1 MEYFKFMHVNKNMVI
16 EVNSEESFKYP
27 DIPANLQEVVD
38 SIDYDELM
46 EKTQHRSEHWFKV
59 KESFIEKVKLFEY
72 KFKYLRKVSVLG
84 DGTSFGELALITD
97 MPRAA
102 SIITTCDSHFAILN
116 RKQFDEI
123 LSKAHED
130 TINKQLIIL
139 DQIPNIKQ
147 YSKKFKTKITCNFNF
162 SYFYIDFMEILEVCN
177 GKIIYDE
184 NDKADDI
191 YYVLEGSFESEKV
204 MHTYKT
210 DESVR
215 VEFMPFEPSPLIL
228 KKYAKFWE
236 ENERLCQKPEDKHWS
251 EIQKFYNKPIVDRL
265 RLCITNTSGF
275 IGLGELMMQDSKRF
289 TKVTCT
295 TKYAKILKINAGKL
309 FKKLNDPDTIN
320 EWQLLSLE
328 KFKMD

>member
-1 MEYFKFMHVNKNMVI
+1 MQKV
-16 EVNSEESFKYP
+16 
-27 DIPANLQEVVD
+27 
-38 SIDYDELM
+38 
-46 EKTQHRSEHWFKV
+46 QHRSDYWLQV
-59 KESFIEKVKLFEY
+59 KKAILEKVQLFQY

-84 DGTSFGELALITD
+84 DGTSFGELALIMD

-102 SIITTCDSHFAILN
+102 SIISTCDSQFAILN

-123 LSKAHED
+123 LRKVHEE
-130 TINKQLIIL
+130 TINKKLDIL

-147 YSKKFKTKITCNFNF
+147 YSKIFKTKITCNFYF
-162 SYFYIDFMEILEVCN
+162 LIFYIDFMETLEVCN
-177 GKIIYDE
+177 GKILYDE
-184 NDKADDI
+184 NDKAHDI
-191 YYVLEGSFESEKV
+191 FYVLEGSFESEKV
-204 MHTYKT
+204 MHTYRT
-210 DESVR
+210 DQSAR
-215 VEFMPFEPSPLIL
+215 VEFMPFEPSPCIL
-228 KKYAKFWE
+228 EKYAKFWE

-265 RLCITNTSGF
+265 RLCITNTAGF

-295 TKYAKILKINAGKL
+295 TKYAKIVKINASKL

-328 KFKMD
+328 KLKMD